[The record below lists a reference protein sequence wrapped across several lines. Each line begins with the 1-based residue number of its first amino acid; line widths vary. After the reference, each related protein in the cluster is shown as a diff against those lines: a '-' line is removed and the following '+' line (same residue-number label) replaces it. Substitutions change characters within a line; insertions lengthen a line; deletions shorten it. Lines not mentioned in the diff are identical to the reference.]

1 MRIATL
7 SSILLLAA
15 GCATT
20 QIPLTTPP
28 MPDDLSTR
36 DDPATWSAPVV
47 APPAPVPAP
56 EDAPHTA
63 EERLPLFED
72 GKEYRL
78 AVAPGWPLTIVLE
91 PGEQITSI
99 VGGDRPVL
107 LEQEQPPWDVKH
119 SPQNTPRQHVFVTVT
134 KPGLSMGL
142 VVATDRRTYSLT
154 LKSVGKTATRYA
166 RWRYAPKPVTAQPT
180 PPPGPLPHPPFRLH
194 IGYWMSQ
201 HGASPEWV
209 PSVYDDGQ
217 KMYLLF
223 PVTVLYQEAPLVR
236 GVGVNG
242 PYLLNSRQ
250 IGRVVI
256 VDQLAP
262 RLELRIGI
270 GEHAQVVQIV
280 RGMLDTID
288 CPGHAQC
295 PQW

>member
-1 MRIATL
+1 MRIAIL
-7 SSILLLAA
+7 SGTLLLAV
-15 GCATT
+15 GCATKDFR
-20 QIPLTTPP
+20 QTTPP
-28 MPDDLSTR
+28 MPDDLSKR
-36 DDPATWSAPVV
+36 DDPSTWSAPVV
-47 APPAPVPAP
+47 PLPAPVPVP
-56 EDAPHTA
+56 EEVAQKAD
-63 EERLPLFED
+63 ERLPLFEE
-72 GKEYRL
+72 GKEYTL
-78 AVAPGWPLTIVLE
+78 EVAPGWPLTIVLE

-107 LEQEQPPWDVKH
+107 LEQEQPPWEVKH
-119 SPQNTPRQHVFVTVT
+119 SPQNAARQHVFVTVT

-142 VVATDRRTYSLT
+142 VVATDRRTYYLT
-154 LKSVGKTATRYA
+154 LKSVGKTATRQA
-166 RWRYAPKPVTAQPT
+166 RWRYAPKPIATAPP
-180 PPPGPLPHPPFRLH
+180 PPPGPFPQPPFRLH

-201 HGASPEWV
+201 NGATPEWL
-209 PSVYDDGQ
+209 PRVYDDGA

-223 PVTVLYQEAPLVR
+223 PVTMLHQEAPLLR

-250 IGRVVI
+250 IGQVVI
-256 VDQLAP
+256 VDQLAL

-280 RGMLDTID
+280 RGMLETID